1 MEEKKGSCGCQVE
14 NGCREKEE
22 GKKMGKRER
31 ERKIK
36 ERKKKTKEEKRGE
49 VWLRVGEV
57 GGEKKKKEGK

>member
-1 MEEKKGSCGCQVE
+1 MWVSSGVWLQGERR
-14 NGCREKEE
+14 REKNGEE
-22 GKKMGKRER
+22 RER